1 MELTQNVKNI
11 QEKWDA
17 NFMKTYAQ
25 IPVVMDKGEGATIT
39 DIDGKK
45 YVDFTSG
52 IGVSSLGYGHK
63 GLVEAIQYQAAKLL
77 HSSNIFFNQPH
88 VEAGAKLIALSGYDK
103 VFFCNSGTEANEG
116 AMKIARKYSDLKY
129 GGDRGTIL
137 SLNKSFHGRTMA
149 TLSAT
154 GQDVFHNYFFP
165 FLEGFDYVVA
175 NDIADL
181 DAKLDDTV
189 CAILIEYVQGEGGVM
204 ALEQDFVDA
213 IYDRCAKRDI
223 LVMTDEVQTGM
234 GRTGTLLA
242 GEQFGHHADVVTLA
256 KGIAGGLPM
265 GACLA
270 NEKCSG
276 VLGKSAHG
284 STFGGNPVCC
294 AGGLA
299 VLQTLTADGFL
310 ASVQEKAAYL
320 REKLAKLPHVQA
332 VTGLGLMVGIQLDAE
347 KKAIDVVNA
356 ALEQG
361 LLLLTAKD
369 RVRLLPPLTIS
380 KDELDRGVAIL
391 ADVLSK

>member
-1 MELTQNVKNI
+1 MGI
-11 QEKWDA
+11 
-17 NFMKTYAQ
+17 F
-25 IPVVMDKGEGATIT
+25 GALVLHGIHGRIHILGHHQQDGVLSGGGPGALQLGDLFGAIVLVGVDLVL
-39 DIDGKK
+39 DI
-45 YVDFTSG
+45 
-52 IGVSSLGYGHK
+52 
-63 GLVEAIQYQAAKLL
+63 AIQGGHGGLGGVLAVQDQHGGLLAGGPGGAQHGAVGELLPVKARVGQA
-77 HSSNIFFNQPH
+77 
-88 VEAGAKLIALSGYDK
+88 
-103 VFFCNSGTEANEG
+103 
-116 AMKIARKYSDLKY
+116 
-129 GGDRGTIL
+129 
-137 SLNKSFHGRTMA
+137 
-149 TLSAT
+149 
-154 GQDVFHNYFFP
+154 
-165 FLEGFDYVVA
+165 
-175 NDIADL
+175 
-181 DAKLDDTV
+181 
-189 CAILIEYVQGEGGVM
+189 VQGEGGVM

-276 VLGKSAHG
+276 VLDKSSHG

-332 VTGLGLMVGIQLDAE
+332 VTGLGLMVGIQLDAD

>member
-1 MELTQNVKNI
+1 M
-11 QEKWDA
+11 
-17 NFMKTYAQ
+17 
-25 IPVVMDKGEGATIT
+25 
-39 DIDGKK
+39 
-45 YVDFTSG
+45 
-52 IGVSSLGYGHK
+52 
-63 GLVEAIQYQAAKLL
+63 
-77 HSSNIFFNQPH
+77 
-88 VEAGAKLIALSGYDK
+88 
-103 VFFCNSGTEANEG
+103 
-116 AMKIARKYSDLKY
+116 
-129 GGDRGTIL
+129 
-137 SLNKSFHGRTMA
+137 
-149 TLSAT
+149 
-154 GQDVFHNYFFP
+154 FHNYFFP

-234 GRTGTLLA
+234 GRKPAHCWQANSSDIMLMS
-242 GEQFGHHADVVTLA
+242 FTLA

-299 VLQTLTADGFL
+299 VLQTLTADWFPCKRTGKGCL
-310 ASVQEKAAYL
+310 SAGKAGKAAACTGSYRL
-320 REKLAKLPHVQA
+320 R
-332 VTGLGLMVGIQLDAE
+332 LDGWYSA
-347 KKAIDVVNA
+347 
-356 ALEQG
+356 G
-361 LLLLTAKD
+361 C
-369 RVRLLPPLTIS
+369 R
-380 KDELDRGVAIL
+380 
-391 ADVLSK
+391 

>member
-1 MELTQNVKNI
+1 
-11 QEKWDA
+11 
-17 NFMKTYAQ
+17 MK
-25 IPVVMDKGEGATIT
+25 
-39 DIDGKK
+39 
-45 YVDFTSG
+45 
-52 IGVSSLGYGHK
+52 
-63 GLVEAIQYQAAKLL
+63 
-77 HSSNIFFNQPH
+77 
-88 VEAGAKLIALSGYDK
+88 
-103 VFFCNSGTEANEG
+103 
-116 AMKIARKYSDLKY
+116 
-129 GGDRGTIL
+129 
-137 SLNKSFHGRTMA
+137 
-149 TLSAT
+149 
-154 GQDVFHNYFFP
+154 
-165 FLEGFDYVVA
+165 A

-189 CAILIEYVQGEGGVM
+189 CAVLMEYVQGEGGVM
-204 ALEQDFVDA
+204 ALEQAFVDA

-270 NEKCSG
+270 NEKCAG
-276 VLGKSAHG
+276 VLDKSSHG

-299 VLQTLTADGFL
+299 VLETLTADGFL
-310 ASVQEKAAYL
+310 QEVQKKAVYL

-332 VTGLGLMVGIQLDAE
+332 VTGLGFMIGIQLADGW
-347 KKAIDVVNA
+347 KAIDVVNA

-369 RVRLLPPLTIS
+369 RVRLLPPLTITYEEMDQGIAVLE
-380 KDELDRGVAIL
+380 KIL
-391 ADVLSK
+391 SAE